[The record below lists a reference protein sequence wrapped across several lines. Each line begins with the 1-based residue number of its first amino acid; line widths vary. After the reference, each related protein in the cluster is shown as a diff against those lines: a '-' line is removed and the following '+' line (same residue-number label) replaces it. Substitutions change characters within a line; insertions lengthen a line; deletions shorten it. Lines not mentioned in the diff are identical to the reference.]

1 MTEPQEP
8 SPSLTEFEHG
18 FLFGMAELLKKGGES
33 YLIAQTL
40 LANGY
45 DGKNCAQLNDY
56 KKMLL
61 RRVNGIAGLTLVGL
75 EGVHQ
80 FKD

>member
-1 MTEPQEP
+1 MNQDPP
-8 SPSLTEFEHG
+8 APGLTEFEQG
-18 FLFGMAELLKKGGES
+18 FLFAMAELLKKGGET
-33 YLIAQTL
+33 YLVAQAL

-45 DGKNCAQLNDY
+45 EGKDCSQLSDY

-75 EGVHQ
+75 ESVRQ